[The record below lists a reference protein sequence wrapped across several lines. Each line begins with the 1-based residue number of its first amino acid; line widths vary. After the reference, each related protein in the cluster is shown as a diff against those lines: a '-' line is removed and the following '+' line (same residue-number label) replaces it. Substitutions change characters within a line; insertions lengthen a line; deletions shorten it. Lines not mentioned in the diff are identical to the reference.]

1 MFSLIIL
8 KVALHYICYKVLG
21 YQIVM
26 IKKNRKSEEFWNVIT
41 HGAGA
46 LLSVIAL
53 ALLVVF
59 SVFKGTIMHLAASIV
74 FGASLVLLY
83 SASTLYHAA
92 YTLKW
97 KRIFQKIDHLCIYV
111 LIAGT
116 YTPIALLGL
125 KGIWGWAIFGFIWAF
140 AIAGFIFK
148 FSPLQRS
155 EKLSLSLYAL
165 MGWLII
171 IAIKPLIENL
181 APGALLFLLGG
192 GLCYTFGI
200 YFYVKEKIPYNH
212 TIWHLFVLSGSAM
225 HFFGIFFYLIP

>member
-1 MFSLIIL
+1 MR
-8 KVALHYICYKVLG
+8 
-21 YQIVM
+21 
-26 IKKNRKSEEFWNVIT
+26 KKDRKSEEFWNVIT
-41 HGAGA
+41 HGTGA
-46 LLSVIAL
+46 LLSFVAL
-53 ALLVVF
+53 GVLIVF
-59 SVFKGTIMHLAASIV
+59 SVFKGTMIHFIASLI
-74 FGASLVLLY
+74 FGLSLVLLY

-97 KRIFQKIDHLCIYV
+97 KRIFQKADHICIYI

-125 KGIWGWAIFGFIWAF
+125 KGVWGWAVFGCIWAF
-140 AIAGFIFK
+140 ALAGFIFK

-155 EKLSLSLYAL
+155 EKLSLTLYAL

-171 IAIKPLIENL
+171 TVIKPLIENV
-181 APGALLFLLGG
+181 APEALFYLLGG

-200 YFYVKEKIPYNH
+200 YFFVKEKIPYNH
-212 TIWHLFVLSGSAM
+212 TIWHLFVLSGSAL